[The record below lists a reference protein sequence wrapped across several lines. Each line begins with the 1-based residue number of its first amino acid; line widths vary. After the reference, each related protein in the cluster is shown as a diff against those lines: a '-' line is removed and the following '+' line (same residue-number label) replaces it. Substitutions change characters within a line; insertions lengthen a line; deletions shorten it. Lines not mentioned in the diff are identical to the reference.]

1 MATENPE
8 NFRLNFLKM
17 LRIRR
22 RKEGIAI
29 FMVSLPLTVE
39 LSKPVTNP
47 RYQGAMESCPKRDG
61 YVKIDFAEENLYLYT
76 EEGEQGRLPVLILS
90 LRERNQYRRP
100 AVVSL
105 HSSYKCKEWI
115 RPLLEGYVAVSV
127 DSRYHGE
134 RANSVTAYRDALVSA
149 LKNGDTMPFIYETE
163 FLLFSCYV
171 WDLIKLTDYLTERK
185 DVDPSRIGITGES
198 LGGMHA
204 WVAAAADTRYA
215 VGVPI
220 IENGR
225 WHARVESIKAVFK
238 EARTDLYKSEIDS
251 EIVEKVW
258 DQIAPGVAHEFDAPH
273 SILAITPRPLLILN
287 GEEDP
292 RCPVEGLQSAMERV
306 VEAYYLAKSPGN
318 FKFISE
324 PGIGHE
330 MTPLMVKEASNWF
343 DKFLN

>member
-1 MATENPE
+1 MHILST
-8 NFRLNFLKM
+8 
-17 LRIRR
+17 
-22 RKEGIAI
+22 RKQEKSISL
-29 FMVSLPLTVE
+29 FM
-39 LSKPVTNP
+39 
-47 RYQGAMESCPKRDG
+47 MKRDH
-61 YVKIDFAEENLYLYT
+61 YSF
-76 EEGEQGRLPVLILS
+76 VLL
-90 LRERNQYRRP
+90 
-100 AVVSL
+100 
-105 HSSYKCKEWI
+105 
-115 RPLLEGYVAVSV
+115 
-127 DSRYHGE
+127 
-134 RANSVTAYRDALVSA
+134 
-149 LKNGDTMPFIYETE
+149 
-163 FLLFSCYV
+163 FLLV
-171 WDLIKLTDYLTERK
+171 L
-185 DVDPSRIGITGES
+185 
-198 LGGMHA
+198 M
-204 WVAAAADTRYA
+204 VA
-215 VGVPI
+215 
-220 IENGR
+220 
-225 WHARVESIKAVFK
+225 

>member
-1 MATENPE
+1 
-8 NFRLNFLKM
+8 
-17 LRIRR
+17 
-22 RKEGIAI
+22 
-29 FMVSLPLTVE
+29 
-39 LSKPVTNP
+39 
-47 RYQGAMESCPKRDG
+47 MESCPKRDG

-134 RANSVTAYRDALVSA
+134 RANSVTAYRD
-149 LKNGDTMPFIYETE
+149 
-163 FLLFSCYV
+163 V

-220 IENGR
+220 IGVQKHGR
-225 WHARVESIKAVFK
+225 IYIKV
-238 EARTDLYKSEIDS
+238 RL
-251 EIVEKVW
+251 
-258 DQIAPGVAHEFDAPH
+258 IA
-273 SILAITPRPLLILN
+273 
-287 GEEDP
+287 
-292 RCPVEGLQSAMERV
+292 
-306 VEAYYLAKSPGN
+306 K
-318 FKFISE
+318 
-324 PGIGHE
+324 
-330 MTPLMVKEASNWF
+330 
-343 DKFLN
+343 